1 MKSSYS
7 KRTTTRQ
14 QLDCPKTLSGLRRR
28 VLGRPTATYSPLGSH
43 LSTRS
48 THGRLKM
55 VVRKLKAA
63 IYKCVLARGLCKAVT
78 SIGCLPDHHSA
89 GGRIPYYLSSSR
101 LVSLMTRRFP
111 LVASVILCRQPNTVH
126 QHGNFA

>member
-1 MKSSYS
+1 MKS
-7 KRTTTRQ
+7 
-14 QLDCPKTLSGLRRR
+14 LIPKERLRVSNWIVRRLLSGLRRR